1 MSRFF
6 HKIGRP
12 SRVRAPEIIADV
24 QAKEYSPD
32 KIAMHTV
39 KKFLMK
45 EGDNLYFLQRYM
57 EFFFVLINI
66 YVKFEFVMK
75 KEEYIYS
82 LDIDVRDY
90 ELDSEGIVNNANYL
104 HYLEMTRHEF
114 CKTSGMSFD
123 EMRRQGIIPVLSRV
137 EIDYVT
143 SLVSG
148 DRMTSCLNLSRK
160 GPRFVFQQ
168 DIYNQRGEVVVKA
181 IVSVVTLEN
190 GRLSRGEAL
199 AKVFAQ
205 FL

>member
-1 MSRFF
+1 
-6 HKIGRP
+6 
-12 SRVRAPEIIADV
+12 
-24 QAKEYSPD
+24 
-32 KIAMHTV
+32 
-39 KKFLMK
+39 
-45 EGDNLYFLQRYM
+45 M